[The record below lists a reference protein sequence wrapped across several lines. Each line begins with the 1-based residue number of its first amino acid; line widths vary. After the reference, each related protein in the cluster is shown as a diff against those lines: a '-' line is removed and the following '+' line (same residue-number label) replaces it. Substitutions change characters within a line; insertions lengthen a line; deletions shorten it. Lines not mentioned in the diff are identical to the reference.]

1 MTSDEISILL
11 EIQNHGEWIKVFI
24 PYSSTEKMSARI
36 QNDAGDTLKVVK
48 LIQGNNAI
56 DISNVKNQC
65 INLKI
70 ETQFETIFRK
80 INLK

>member
-36 QNDAGDTLKVVK
+36 QNDAGDTLKMLK

-56 DISNVKNQC
+56 DISNIKSQS
-65 INLKI
+65 INLII
-70 ETQFETIFRK
+70 ETAYETISK
-80 INLK
+80 QIKLG